1 MTDPE
6 PIERFQ
12 ALYIRHHGQVYA
24 YAVSRAGHQLADEV
38 VSEVFLIAWRRLA
51 ELPAPPLPWLLGVTR
66 NVIISQFRASAR
78 QRSLAAELRAWV
90 SEAELSAADI
100 AEEVSER
107 ICVLDA
113 LARLPDADR
122 ELLTLVAWHGLTP
135 REAAQVV
142 GCSTATYFVRLH
154 RARRRL
160 ERAMSDGQGS
170 QDRASAPGGTGH
182 RPVTPPTPPGHRS
195 LLLDHAVGQAPPH
208 PAFTQPKEHVI

>member
-1 MTDPE
+1 LTDPE
-6 PIERFQ
+6 SIERFQ
-12 ALYIRHHGQVYA
+12 ALYIRHHGQVYG

-51 ELPAPPLPWLLGVTR
+51 DMPTPPLPWLLGVTR

-78 QRSLAAELRAWV
+78 QQSLAAELRAWV

-160 ERAMSDGQGS
+160 ERAMADSQGD
-170 QDRASAPGGTGH
+170 QDRAGAPGSAGH
-182 RPVTPPTPPGHRS
+182 GPPAPPTPPGQPS
-195 LLLDHAVGQAPPH
+195 LLPDHAAGQAPPH
-208 PAFTQPKEHVI
+208 PAFTQQKEHVR